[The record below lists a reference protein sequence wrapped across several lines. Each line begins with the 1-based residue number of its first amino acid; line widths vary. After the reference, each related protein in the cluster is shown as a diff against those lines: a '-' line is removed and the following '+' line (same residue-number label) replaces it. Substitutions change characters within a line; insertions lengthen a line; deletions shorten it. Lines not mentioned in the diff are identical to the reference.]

1 MLSPPWI
8 FILLLIVQPSVEKR
22 KHFLIEVADH
32 PTNNKHRGVERAKDL
47 GRDQDYGEVFSAVKN
62 CPGLKRECC
71 TNDVCRPACIEAIK
85 CADNHPSHDNDLFR
99 SSNNNND
106 NNNNRDD
113 PIPVDNA
120 TPRGGIDDEV
130 NAAVEF
136 PNYD

>member
-1 MLSPPWI
+1 M
-8 FILLLIVQPSVEKR
+8 
-22 KHFLIEVADH
+22 
-32 PTNNKHRGVERAKDL
+32 ERAKDL
-47 GRDQDYGEVFSAVKN
+47 GKDQDYGEVFSAVKN

-71 TNDVCRPACIEAIK
+71 TNNVCRPACIKAIK

-120 TPRGGIDDEV
+120 TPRGVIDDEV